1 MRVLITRPHD
11 DASQTAQLLEA
22 RGYAVEIEPMLAV
35 VPVVAPVLD
44 MGDVQAVLFTSANGV
59 RAMASA
65 SKGRDFAVFT
75 VGDASAAEARR
86 LGYTQVHSA
95 QGDVA
100 SLATLVA
107 ETCEPE
113 SGPLLHVAANVVAG
127 DLQGI
132 LEKHGFAVR
141 KACLYES
148 RTAVALSP
156 ELAEALKSARID
168 AALFFSPR
176 TAETFVTLAKNA
188 GVDGDLAG
196 VAAYALSPAVA
207 DKLRAVSWRTL
218 RVADRPDQEALLAI
232 LDQDRPADDQRT
244 ELTVPEAAKGGE
256 MAMTPDKDVE
266 RDETASA
273 PTPATA
279 EADAQTEADEAA
291 HEDVEDETHSSGSGG
306 RVATIAILL
315 LVIAG
320 LVGYAS
326 IPYWRDKVPQPYR
339 SYLPDL
345 PASETRTLIANLEQN
360 VDANRTEL
368 ARLSAEV
375 KTLSSEVED
384 VTDAVSP
391 VSGNATL
398 EIGALKERL
407 SAMDARLRAL
417 SSGAPAAPT
426 SGAASGAT
434 GDVQH
439 RLDLVAGRVEQLAEN
454 TKTLSGKVEQK
465 GMAQQDQVEELA
477 KRLDRVEAT
486 RAEAASVLRL
496 SDRINAVED
505 MARAMVSRHD
515 ASLAN
520 LLAVV
525 QLRAKAADGQPFDAE
540 LRTARALADDKPA
553 FESATGEFSGAAG
566 KGVATT
572 AALRQSF
579 DQVAASAARAAAA
592 PKGDSLLDKTMAR
605 VTGLVT
611 VRRIDGNTD
620 TQSVDS
626 VLARA
631 EAFLEAGDL
640 VSAVKEVKSIED
652 PAVAAALKPWIARA
666 EDRVALDA
674 ALSTLTSDALA
685 RVAASASQQPSPNTG
700 SASQK
705 TGG

>member
-22 RGYAVEIEPMLAV
+22 RGYAVEVEPMLAV
-35 VPVVAPVLD
+35 LPVVAPVLETD
-44 MGDVQAVLFTSANGV
+44 GIQAVLFTSANGA
-59 RAMASA
+59 RAMSSA
-65 SKGRDFAVFT
+65 SKARETPVFT

-95 QGDVA
+95 KGDVA
-100 SLATLVA
+100 SLAALVA
-107 ETCEPE
+107 EVCDPAA
-113 SGPLLHVAANVVAG
+113 GPLLHVAANVVAG
-127 DLQGI
+127 DLQDL

-156 ELAEALKSARID
+156 ELTEALKTGRID

-188 GVDGDLAG
+188 GVDGDLG
-196 VAAYALSPAVA
+196 RISAYALSPAVA
-207 DKLRAVSWRTL
+207 DKLRTVSWRAL

-232 LDQDRPADDQRT
+232 LDRDRPADDQRT
-244 ELTVPEAAKGGE
+244 EVAVPEAAKGGE
-256 MAMTPDKDVE
+256 MAMTPDKDAE
-266 RDETASA
+266 RDEAALA
-273 PTPATA
+273 PTPAAA
-279 EADAQTEADEAA
+279 EADPHAEADDLA
-291 HEDVEDETHSSGSGG
+291 HEDAEEEDAHPSNAG
-306 RVATIAILL
+306 RSATIAILL
-315 LVIAG
+315 LVIVG

-326 IPYWRDKVPQPYR
+326 IPFWRDKVPDPYR

-360 VDANRTEL
+360 IDANRTEL
-368 ARLSAEV
+368 ARLRAEV

-407 SAMDARLRAL
+407 AAMDTRLRAL
-417 SSGAPAAPT
+417 SSGAAPGAAP
-426 SGAASGAT
+426 GAAAPGAT
-434 GDVQH
+434 DDLQH

-454 TKTLSGKVEQK
+454 AKTLSGKIDQK
-465 GMAQQDQVEELA
+465 GLAQQDQVDEIA
-477 KRLDRVEAT
+477 KRVDRVEAT

-540 LRTARALADDKPA
+540 LRTARALADDKTA
-553 FESATGEFSGAAG
+553 FDAVAQGFANAAG
-566 KGVATT
+566 QGVATP
-572 AALRQSF
+572 AALRQGF

-592 PKGDSLLDKTMAR
+592 PKGDSLLDKTIAR

-611 VRRIDGNTD
+611 VRRMDGNTD

-626 VLARA
+626 VLART
-631 EAFLEAGDL
+631 EAFLNAGDL
-640 VSAVKEVKSIED
+640 ASAVKEAKSIED
-652 PAVAAALKPWIARA
+652 AAVAAALKPWIARA
-666 EDRVALDA
+666 EARVALDA
-674 ALSTLTSDALA
+674 ALSTMTADALA
-685 RVAASASQQPSPNTG
+685 RVAASAGAQQPPGG
-700 SASQK
+700 SAAQK

>member
-35 VPVVAPVLD
+35 VPVVAPVLE
-44 MGDVQAVLFTSANGV
+44 MAGVQAVLFTSANGV

-65 SKGRDFAVFT
+65 SKARDFAVFT
-75 VGDASAAEARR
+75 VGDASAAEAKR

-95 QGDVA
+95 HGDVA
-100 SLATLVA
+100 SLAALVA
-107 ETCEPE
+107 ETCEP
-113 SGPLLHVAANVVAG
+113 SAGPLLHVAASVVAG

-156 ELAEALKSARID
+156 ELLEALKSARID

-188 GVDGDLAG
+188 GVDGDLAA
-196 VAAYALSPAVA
+196 VSAYALSPAVA
-207 DKLRAVSWRTL
+207 DKLRTVSWRAIC
-218 RVADRPDQEALLAI
+218 VADRPDQEALLAI
-232 LDQDRPADDQRT
+232 LDRDRPADDQRT
-244 ELTVPEAAKGGE
+244 EVTVPEAAKGGE
-256 MAMTPDKDVE
+256 MAKTPDTDAD
-266 RDETASA
+266 RDETALA

-279 EADAQTEADEAA
+279 DADARADTDEHA
-291 HEDVEDETHSSGSGG
+291 HEDAEEEAHGSGSGG
-306 RVATIAILL
+306 RVATILILL

-320 LVGYAS
+320 LAGYAS

-360 VDANRTEL
+360 IDSNRTEL
-368 ARLSAEV
+368 ARLRAEV
-375 KTLSSEVED
+375 ATLNSEVED

-407 SAMDARLRAL
+407 SAMDSRLRAL
-417 SSGAPAAPT
+417 SSGAPAATAP
-426 SGAASGAT
+426 GAASGAT
-434 GDVQH
+434 GDIQH

-454 TKTLSGKVEQK
+454 TKTLSGKVDQK
-465 GMAQQDQVEELA
+465 GLAQQDQVEDLA

-520 LLAVV
+520 LLSVV

-540 LRTARALADDKPA
+540 LRTARALADDKTGFDA
-553 FESATGEFSGAAG
+553 ATREFADAAG

-572 AALRQSF
+572 AALRQGF

-592 PKGDSLLDKTMAR
+592 PKGDSLLDKTIAR

-611 VRRIDGNTD
+611 VRRMDGNTD

-640 VSAVKEVKSIED
+640 VSAVKEAKSIED

-674 ALSTLTSDALA
+674 ALSTLTADALA
-685 RVAASASQQPSPNTG
+685 RVAASAGQQPSPGG

>member
-35 VPVVAPVLD
+35 LPVVAPVLD
-44 MGDVQAVLFTSANGV
+44 TEGIQAVLFTSANGV

-65 SKGRDFAVFT
+65 SKARETPVFT
-75 VGDASAAEARR
+75 VGDASAAEATR

-95 QGDVA
+95 KGDVA
-100 SLATLVA
+100 SLAALVA
-107 ETCEPE
+107 ETCEPAA
-113 SGPLLHVAANVVAG
+113 GPLLHVAANVVAG
-127 DLQGI
+127 DLQGL

-156 ELAEALKSARID
+156 ELIDALKSARID

-188 GVDGDLAG
+188 GVDGDLG
-196 VAAYALSPAVA
+196 QVAAYALSPAVA
-207 DKLRAVSWRTL
+207 DKLRAVSWRAL

-232 LDQDRPADDQRT
+232 LDEDRPADDQRT
-244 ELTVPEAAKGGE
+244 ELAVPEAAKGGE
-256 MAMTPDKDVE
+256 MAMTPDKDAE
-266 RDETASA
+266 RDETALA

-279 EADAQTEADEAA
+279 DADSQTEADDAHDEAEEES
-291 HEDVEDETHSSGSGG
+291 HGSGG
-306 RVATIAILL
+306 RSATIAILL
-315 LVIAG
+315 LVIVG
-320 LVGYAS
+320 LVGYAT
-326 IPYWRDKVPQPYR
+326 IPFWRDKVPDPYR

-360 VDANRTEL
+360 IDANRTEL
-368 ARLSAEV
+368 ARLRAEV
-375 KTLSSEVED
+375 KTLSSEVDD

-407 SAMDARLRAL
+407 AAMDTRLRAL
-417 SSGAPAAPT
+417 SAGAPATAAP
-426 SGAASGAT
+426 GAVASGAT
-434 GDVQH
+434 GDIQH
-439 RLDLVAGRVEQLAEN
+439 RLDLVAGRVDQLAEN
-454 TKTLSGKVEQK
+454 NKALAGKIEQK
-465 GMAQQDQVEELA
+465 GVAQQDQVEDLA

-496 SDRINAVED
+496 SERINAVED
-505 MARAMVSRHD
+505 VARTMASRHD

-540 LRTARALADDKPA
+540 LRTARALADDKAA
-553 FESATGEFSGAAG
+553 FDATAKGFADASAQGISTS
-566 KGVATT
+566 
-572 AALRQSF
+572 AALRQGF

-592 PKGDSLLDKTMAR
+592 PKGNSLLDKTIAR

-611 VRRIDGNTD
+611 VRRMDGATD

-631 EAFLEAGDL
+631 EAFLAAGDL
-640 VSAVKEVKSIED
+640 ASAVKEVESIQE
-652 PAVAAALKPWIARA
+652 PAVAAALKPWVGRA
-666 EDRVALDA
+666 QHRVALDA
-674 ALSTLTSDALA
+674 ALSTLTADALA
-685 RVAASASQQPSPNTG
+685 RVAASANVQQPPGGAS
-700 SASQK
+700 SQK